1 LFKNCNFNV
10 NCLFSYFILF
20 TQFLIMD
27 IHPLFLARTKIIQTT
42 RKGLV
47 NSTASPS
54 VNRNPDIVD
63 FSKQTQALLKDLIE
77 LETFI
82 SNYKHNYTA
91 VENLYDISCLVS
103 QQEHLELDRL
113 AVSVIGGCEVM
124 LKKML
129 QIQEKLTGLGEQR
142 QNHNEAVLQSL
153 RRILNTLTVNH
164 SAINAASAQRSSRL
178 QIESKLKN
186 LVKANR
192 QYSENGHEHVKNYP
206 VSTPNQHADGT
217 EDSVRRRFLV
227 NRALLQEELEKD
239 KERFDVDFDDAEAQK
254 FEMEQLTLKKTL
266 ATEKSDIDKLQAQIT
281 KISDLQR
288 TFVENICSQEEVIDK
303 IGQSALSS
311 VEFMRI
317 SNNAIRQAI
326 GKKASDRF
334 WFMFISIVLTLTLWF
349 LHFYNP

>member
-1 LFKNCNFNV
+1 LFKNCNFKV

-129 QIQEKLTGLGEQR
+129 QIQEKLTELGEQR

-206 VSTPNQHADGT
+206 VSTPNQHAD
-217 EDSVRRRFLV
+217 
-227 NRALLQEELEKD
+227 
-239 KERFDVDFDDAEAQK
+239 ERFDVDFDDAEAQK

-334 WFMFISIVLTLTLWF
+334 WFIVFQPNKSIYFNATLN
-349 LHFYNP
+349 YDD

>member
-1 LFKNCNFNV
+1 
-10 NCLFSYFILF
+10 
-20 TQFLIMD
+20 MD
-27 IHPLFLARTKIIQTT
+27 IHPLFLARTKMIQAT

-54 VNRNPDIVD
+54 ASRNPDVID

-103 QQEHLELDRL
+103 QQEHLQLDRL

-124 LKKML
+124 LKKMA

-142 QNHNEAVLQSL
+142 EKHNEAVLQGL

-164 SAINAASAQRSSRL
+164 SIINVASAQRSSRL

-192 QYSENGHEHVKNYP
+192 QYSGNTQEYVKNYP
-206 VSTPNQHADGT
+206 ISTPDQHADCK
-217 EDSVRRRFLV
+217 EDSVRRRMVVV
-227 NRALLQEELEKD
+227 NRTLLQEELEKD
-239 KERFDVDFDDAEAQK
+239 KERFDVDFNDAEAQK

-288 TFVENICSQEEVIDK
+288 TFVENICSQEEIIDK
-303 IGQSALSS
+303 IGQSAVSS
-311 VEFMRI
+311 VDFMRI

-334 WFMFISIVLTLTLWF
+334 WFMFITIVLTLTLWF